1 MRLLISRILKKK
13 KIMNLFTKQ
22 KETHRKQTYGYQE
35 ERRLGRINW
44 ECGVEIYTQQY
55 LKIDDQQGPIVGFPG
70 GRVVK
75 NPSASA
81 LEAGDVGS
89 TPGLGRCPGEGNG
102 NPLQYSCLGN
112 PTDSRARRA
121 TVSRFA
127 ESRTRQSNCARR
139 ST

>member
-13 KIMNLFTKQ
+13 ENNELIYKTERDSQEANIWLPR
-22 KETHRKQTYGYQE
+22 RKATGKDK
-35 ERRLGRINW
+35 LGVWGGNIHTT
-44 ECGVEIYTQQY
+44 VF
-55 LKIDDQQGPIVGFPG
+55 KIDDQQGPIVGFPG